1 MSREFVVFFFDRE
14 ARGERPTPLAG
25 GEDNTIEVCDHL
37 SDPTF
42 RAFSH
47 GRGTVGAD
55 DGEGFLFRFHVHIV
69 PQYLEVV
76 NGNVRLV

>member
-1 MSREFVVFFFDRE
+1 MVSRRFTVFFLDRK
-14 ARGERPTPLAG
+14 AKGAVGEHDTV
-25 GEDNTIEVCDHL
+25 EVCDHL
-37 SDPTF
+37 SDH
-42 RAFSH
+42 AFGALAH
-47 GRGTVGAD
+47 RRGAVGAD